1 MPKSTVAR
9 ASGRSVPRIPGLR
22 QDLKA
27 LLPVRLRRLLRR
39 ARLSVWSMADRVG
52 SGRVAP
58 GYGGLIGEGDFDE
71 VGREFLGH
79 FRELGALE
87 PTDRV
92 LDIGCGLGRMAGPL
106 TTFLSGGSYHGF
118 DVVRPTIES
127 CRRRFA
133 AYPAFHF
140 DHVDVYNGKYNPQGK
155 VPPSAFRFPYADGAF
170 DLAFAASVF
179 THMLPED
186 IERYLRE
193 TARVLTTGG
202 RLLATWFVMTP
213 EAARRVAEHASDVDF
228 PVRDDD
234 VWMSDSREAEAAIA
248 FSPVAL
254 QALYDASGLEI
265 EGPIRHGRWSGAA
278 DGLSYQDIVVARRR
292 ES

>member
-1 MPKSTVAR
+1 
-9 ASGRSVPRIPGLR
+9 
-22 QDLKA
+22 
-27 LLPVRLRRLLRR
+27 LLPVRIRRLARS
-39 ARLSVWSMADRVG
+39 ARLAVWSRADRLRG
-52 SGRVAP
+52 GRVAP

-79 FRELGALE
+79 FQELGALE

-140 DHVDVYNGKYNPQGK
+140 DHVDVYNGKYNPKGK
-155 VPPSAFRFPYADGAF
+155 VPPSEFRFPYAARSF

-193 TARVLTTGG
+193 TARVLGSGG
-202 RLLATWFVMTP
+202 CLLATWFVMTP
-213 EAARRVAEHASDVDF
+213 EAARRVSERLSDVDF
-228 PVRDDD
+228 PVRAGD
-234 VWMSDSREAEAAIA
+234 VWTSDPREAEAAIA
-248 FSPVAL
+248 FAPAAVR
-254 QALYDASGLEI
+254 ALYDASGLEI
-265 EGPIRHGRWSGAA
+265 DGPIRHGRWSGAA
-278 DGLSYQDIVVARRR
+278 DGLSYQDIVVARLR

>member
-1 MPKSTVAR
+1 
-9 ASGRSVPRIPGLR
+9 LR
-22 QDLKA
+22 HDLKA
-27 LLPVRLRRLLRR
+27 MLPVRVRRPLRR
-39 ARLSVWSMADRVG
+39 ARLFAWSLADRLRG
-52 SGRVAP
+52 GDVAP

-79 FRELGALE
+79 FQELGALE

-170 DLAFAASVF
+170 DFAFAASVF

-213 EAARRVAEHASDVDF
+213 EAARRVSEGVSDVDF
-228 PVRDDD
+228 AVRDGD
-234 VWMSDSREAEAAIA
+234 VWTSDPREAEAAIA
-248 FSPVAL
+248 FAPAAL
-254 QALYDASGLEI
+254 HALYGASGLEI
-265 EGPIRHGRWSGAA
+265 DEPILLGHWSGAA
-278 DGLSYQDIVVARRR
+278 DGFSYQDIVVARLR